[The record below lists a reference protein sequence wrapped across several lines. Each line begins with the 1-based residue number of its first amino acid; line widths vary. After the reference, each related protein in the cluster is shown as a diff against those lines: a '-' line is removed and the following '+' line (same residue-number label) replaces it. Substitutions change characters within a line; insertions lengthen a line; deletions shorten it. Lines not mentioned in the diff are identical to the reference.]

1 MLFAL
6 STKFCYTFAA
16 LKKEYLY
23 LLLAKV
29 NCRVSKG

>member
-29 NCRVSKG
+29 G

>member
-6 STKFCYTFAA
+6 STKFCYTFAT

-29 NCRVSKG
+29 G